1 MKTVSV
7 AEARRRFKAL
17 LDEVS
22 SGHPVSVV
30 RRGQEVARL
39 LPPKPRRVRLPAL
52 GSFRASIRVT
62 GEPLSR
68 TVIRERAGQRLVDP
82 VPTSTSPDRRWP
94 DEAPPHQQ
102 GQGEGRREIEA
113 ET

>member
-7 AEARRRFKAL
+7 AEARRTFKAL

-52 GSFRASIRVT
+52 GAFRASIRVR
-62 GEPLSR
+62 GEPLSH
-68 TVIRERAGQRLVDP
+68 TVI
-82 VPTSTSPDRRWP
+82 
-94 DEAPPHQQ
+94 H
-102 GQGEGRREIEA
+102 GRRSA
-113 ET
+113 RY

>member
-7 AEARRRFKAL
+7 AEARKKLRTL

-22 SGHPVSVV
+22 SGHEVSVV

-39 LPPKPRRVRLPAL
+39 VPPRRRGRRLPAL

-62 GEPLSR
+62 GEPVSVAVVR
-68 TVIRERAGQRLVDP
+68 GRRAGRY
-82 VPTSTSPDRRWP
+82 
-94 DEAPPHQQ
+94 
-102 GQGEGRREIEA
+102 
-113 ET
+113 